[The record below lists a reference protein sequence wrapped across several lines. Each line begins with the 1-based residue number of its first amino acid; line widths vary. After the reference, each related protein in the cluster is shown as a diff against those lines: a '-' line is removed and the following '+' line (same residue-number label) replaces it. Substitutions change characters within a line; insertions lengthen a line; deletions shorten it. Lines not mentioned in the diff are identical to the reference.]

1 MDSSA
6 IAAASMSM
14 SSAKTLQAVNVSML
28 KKTMDLQQN
37 QMAALLTTMASA
49 PSFGHKLD
57 TRA

>member
-1 MDSSA
+1 MDPSA
-6 IAAASMSM
+6 IAAVSMSL

-28 KKTMDLQQN
+28 KKTMDLQQT
-37 QMAALLTTMASA
+37 QMSSLLNTMRSA